1 VNGSRSIRLWD
12 RHGLRRKA
20 CPLLAGAAVLGMLLL
35 AGSIAFRLSN
45 LVYAHTA
52 LVDVGRSIICTTP
65 DPVQPS
71 TVEAASNR

>member
-1 VNGSRSIRLWD
+1 
-12 RHGLRRKA
+12 
-20 CPLLAGAAVLGMLLL
+20 MLLL

-45 LVYAHTA
+45 LVYADTA